1 LPILS
6 HNCYIWAGMN
16 IQLLETS
23 VIIIGAGPAGAGA
36 SYFLTKYEIP
46 HIVIEKETFP
56 RDKVC
61 GDACSGKTA
70 LVINRANPAWL
81 AEILADEKSFMPS
94 WGITFVAP
102 NGKAL
107 DIPFTTKR
115 TKETKAPGFTV
126 PRLTL
131 DNFLF
136 QKMESPYC
144 TIYQDAKVGNIESI
158 GSKVIVSM
166 TQNGVEYVI
175 TAPVIIGADGDKS
188 IVRKKYLNENT
199 APKTYA
205 VGLRAYYEGVTGLH
219 HDNFIEL
226 HFLAEMLPGYLWIFP
241 LPNGM
246 ANVGVGILSER
257 IREKKINLRE
267 QMLYAI
273 KNNPAI
279 APRFANAKLN
289 DKIQGWGLPL
299 AMERQPMSGD
309 NFILT
314 GDAACLIDPFS
325 GEGIGNA
332 LYSGM
337 LAAAAIK
344 ESKEQGN
351 YSAAFLKT
359 AYDDVVWKRLGD
371 EFRVSATLQRLC
383 KYPWLFNFVVNKA
396 HKSPTLQNTI
406 SCMFT
411 DMDLRKQLSQPS
423 FYFKIVFNK

>member
-1 LPILS
+1 
-6 HNCYIWAGMN
+6 MN
-16 IQLLETS
+16 NQKIETS
-23 VIIIGAGPAGAGA
+23 VIIIGAGPAGAGT
-36 SYFLTKYEIP
+36 SFFLSKYQVP

-70 LVINRANPAWL
+70 LVINRANPEWL
-81 AEILADEKSFMPS
+81 AEILNDANTYMPS
-94 WGITFVAP
+94 WGIQFVAP
-102 NGKAL
+102 NGKLL

-115 TKETKAPGFTV
+115 TEETKAPGFTV
-126 PRLTL
+126 PRLVL

-136 QKMESPYC
+136 GKMPSPYC
-144 TIYQDAKVGNIESI
+144 TIFQNAEVSNMESAND
-158 GSKVIVSM
+158 IVTVRM
-166 TQNGVEYVI
+166 KHNGREYEI
-175 TAPVIIGADGDKS
+175 TAPVIVGADGDKS

-205 VGLRAYYEGVTGLH
+205 VGLRAYYKGVSGMHT
-219 HDNFIEL
+219 DNFIEL
-226 HFLAEMLPGYLWIFP
+226 HFLPEMLPGYLWIFP

-273 KNNPAI
+273 KNNPEI
-279 APRFANAKLN
+279 APRFANARLTG
-289 DKIQGWGLPL
+289 KIQGWGLPL
-299 AMERQPMSGD
+299 AMERQPLSGD
-309 NFILT
+309 SFLLT

-344 ESKEQGN
+344 QAAEHNN
-351 YSAAFLKT
+351 YSSAFLKKT
-359 AYDDVVWKRLGD
+359 YDDVLYKRLGD
-371 EFRVSATLQRLC
+371 ELKISATLQKLC

-396 HKSPTLQNTI
+396 HKSASLRNSI

-411 DMDLRKQLSQPS
+411 DMDLRKQLSKPS
-423 FYFKIVFNK
+423 FYFKILFNK

>member
-1 LPILS
+1 MS
-6 HNCYIWAGMN
+6 S
-16 IQLLETS
+16 IQLDTK

-46 HIVIEKETFP
+46 HIVIDKETFP

-70 LVINRANPAWL
+70 LVINRANPEWL
-81 AEILADEKSFMPS
+81 AEILGNEQAFLPS

-107 DIPFTTKR
+107 DIPFSANR
-115 TKETKAPGFTV
+115 TPETKAPGFTV
-126 PRLTL
+126 SRLVF
-131 DNFLF
+131 DDFLF
-136 QKMESPYC
+136 RKMRSPYC
-144 TIYQDAKVGNIESI
+144 SIYAGASVSSI
-158 GSKVIVSM
+158 THAENSVTVSM
-166 TQNGVEYVI
+166 AHSGKGYSI
-175 TAPVIIGADGDKS
+175 SAPLIIGADGDKS
-188 IVRKKYLNENT
+188 IVRKQFLSNNT
-199 APKTYA
+199 VPKTYA
-205 VGLRAYYEGVTGLH
+205 VGLRGYYEGITGMH
-219 HDNFIEL
+219 KDNFIEL
-226 HFLAEMLPGYLWIFP
+226 HFLPEMLPGYLWIFP

-267 QMLYAI
+267 QMLAAI
-273 KNNPAI
+273 KNNPQI
-279 APRFANAKLN
+279 APRFANARLT

-309 NFILT
+309 NFMLC

-337 LAAAAIK
+337 LAAMAIK
-344 ESKEQGN
+344 EAIPAN
-351 YSAAFLKT
+351 DYSASFLKK
-359 AYDDVVWKRLGD
+359 AYDDVVYKRLGD
-371 EFRVSATLQRLC
+371 ELKISATLQRLC

-396 HKSPTLQNTI
+396 YKSPSLRNTI

-411 DMDLRKQLSQPS
+411 DMDLREQLSKPS
-423 FYFKIVFNK
+423 FYLKILMNK

>member
-1 LPILS
+1 MDIKK
-6 HNCYIWAGMN
+6 
-16 IQLLETS
+16 LETS
-23 VIIIGAGPAGAGA
+23 VIIIGAGPAGAGT
-36 SYFLTKYEIP
+36 SFFLSKYQVP

-70 LVINRANPAWL
+70 LVINRANPEWL
-81 AEILADEKSFMPS
+81 KEILADENSFMPS

-102 NGKAL
+102 NGKSL

-126 PRLTL
+126 PRLTF

-136 QKMESPYC
+136 GKMPSPYC
-144 TIYQDAKVGNIESI
+144 TIFQNASI
-158 GSKVIVSM
+158 SSIASADGQVTVLM
-166 TQNGVEYVI
+166 NQNGTEHEV
-175 TAPVIIGADGDKS
+175 TAPVIVGADGDKS
-188 IVRKKYLNENT
+188 MVRKKYLNENT

-226 HFLAEMLPGYLWIFP
+226 HFLPEMLPGYLWIFP

-257 IREKKINLRE
+257 IRAKKINLRE
-267 QMLYAI
+267 QMLHAI
-273 KNNPAI
+273 KNNPKI
-279 APRFANAKLN
+279 APRFAGAKLV

-299 AMERQPMSGD
+299 AMERQPISGD
-309 NFILT
+309 NFMLT

-344 ESKEQGN
+344 EAREQNN
-351 YSAAFLKT
+351 YSASFLKT
-359 AYDDVVWKRLGD
+359 AYDDVLYKRLGD
-371 EFRVSATLQRLC
+371 EFKVSAALQRLC
-383 KYPWLFNFVVNKA
+383 KYGWLFNFVVNKA
-396 HKSPTLQNTI
+396 RKSPSLSNTI
-406 SCMFT
+406 SSMFT
-411 DMDLRKQLSQPS
+411 DMDMREQLSKPS
-423 FYFKIVFNK
+423 FYFRILFNK